1 MMSEMKQESG
11 DERASW
17 TLLVNAMLESFQRL
31 KGSEAFQEAL
41 GTLQNLRAKEAKIGQ
56 YLLTS

>member
-1 MMSEMKQESG
+1 MKQESG